1 MSNTDNIFDSSD
13 DEDIPN
19 LIPDSELDDN
29 LDLGHEESEYMSNL
43 FNNLFSQYLNT
54 NYNSAGRMAPPPPS
68 VPLPA
73 VPPPPPPSESPP
85 SSVTPPPP
93 PPPYDSPPSSVT
105 PSPPPSAGAAA
116 GAGVSATSAAATAN
130 IIYFPI
136 GPGPIASAGS
146 SAESPIVIDE
156 SHMLLT
162 PIPFNSLGSIISGG
176 GGGAAAP
183 GSMANVI
190 RRSFETDKDKYKH
203 VLSDEG
209 KELLT
214 PQKYSDIETDEK
226 KCSIMHEEFEPD
238 TDVIQLPCKHVFCK
252 DAIMHW
258 IEHESA
264 SCPVCRAALPSKEI
278 ENTDEIEARARR
290 RTIRTMPSTQYY
302 QNIIRSI
309 DEIRE
314 QREEEDIQRAI
325 WNSLN

>member
-1 MSNTDNIFDSSD
+1 
-13 DEDIPN
+13 
-19 LIPDSELDDN
+19 
-29 LDLGHEESEYMSNL
+29 
-43 FNNLFSQYLNT
+43 
-54 NYNSAGRMAPPPPS
+54 MAS
-68 VPLPA
+68 
-73 VPPPPPPSESPP
+73 
-85 SSVTPPPP
+85 
-93 PPPYDSPPSSVT
+93 
-105 PSPPPSAGAAA
+105 
-116 GAGVSATSAAATAN
+116 
-130 IIYFPI
+130 
-136 GPGPIASAGS
+136 
-146 SAESPIVIDE
+146 
-156 SHMLLT
+156 
-162 PIPFNSLGSIISGG
+162 
-176 GGGAAAP
+176 
-183 GSMANVI
+183 VI

-214 PQKYSDIETDEK
+214 PQKYSDIDTDEK

-278 ENTDEIEARARR
+278 ENKDKIEARVRR

-309 DEIRE
+309 DEIRQ